1 MSELSVIH
9 RCLVTGANG
18 FLGGYLLEHLQQK
31 HIFTRAV
38 VRGTVRGTVRNH
50 QNNIVQCDQ
59 VVTAELLPETCCET
73 WLDGIDTVFYLAG
86 TAHLSADAKQYETDC
101 LAAVNVARCAAKL
114 GVQRFVFVSTA
125 KAEDSSVKPTE
136 PYGYWKRKT
145 EEKLSE
151 MDIPHLAIVRPCL
164 VYGAGVKG
172 NVLKMISAIEK
183 GYFPPLPAMQAQR
196 SMVFGGD
203 VANALLLA
211 AVHPDANRQALIVAD
226 GESYTSSDLYAAIRK
241 GLGRAPAT
249 WHIPLPVLKAIG
261 TVGDAIEKLGM
272 ASPVNSDAIARLTES
287 AVYSSEKLKQL
298 GWKPTTT
305 FYRELPNMLSAIHQ
319 KY

>member
-1 MSELSVIH
+1 MYMSELSAIR

-38 VRGTVRGTVRNH
+38 VRND
-50 QNNIVQCDQ
+50 QNSAVQCDQ
-59 VVTAELLPETCCET
+59 IVVGKLSPEACCEP
-73 WLDGIDTVFYLAG
+73 WLDDIDTVFYLAG
-86 TAHLSADAKQYETDC
+86 TAHVSADAKQYEADC
-101 LAAVNVARCAAKL
+101 LAAVHLASLAVKL
-114 GVQRFVFVSTA
+114 GVQRFVFVSTT
-125 KAEDSSVKPTE
+125 KAADSNVEAME
-136 PYGYWKRKT
+136 PYGYWKRRT

-172 NVLKMISAIEK
+172 NVLKMIDAIEK
-183 GYFPPLPAMQAQR
+183 GYFPPLPAMRAQR

-211 AVHPDANRQALIVAD
+211 AVHPDANRQPLIVAD
-226 GESYTSSDLYAAIRK
+226 GELYTTNDLYAAIRK
-241 GLGRAPAT
+241 VLGRAPAK
-249 WHIPLPVLKAIG
+249 WHVPLSMLKTIG
-261 TVGDAIEKLGM
+261 AVGDVVEKFGIT
-272 ASPVNSDAIARLTES
+272 SPVNSGAIARLTES

-298 GWKPTTT
+298 GWAPTTT
-305 FYRELPNMLSAIHQ
+305 FYRELPNMLLAIHQ
-319 KY
+319 KH